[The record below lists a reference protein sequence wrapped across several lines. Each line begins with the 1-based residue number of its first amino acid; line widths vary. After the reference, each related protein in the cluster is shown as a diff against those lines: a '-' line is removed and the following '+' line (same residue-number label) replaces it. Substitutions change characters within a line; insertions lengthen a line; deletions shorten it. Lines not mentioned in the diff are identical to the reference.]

1 MNASVILDQ
10 IYKNR
15 KRHILAHVVFWFCFL
30 LLRWYLTTISFN
42 VYRFL
47 PGQII
52 LWLNLA
58 SVGCLI
64 VFYYILVYIIM
75 PFYLKKKKFLP
86 ALFAVL
92 FLFIVY
98 TILDTYL
105 ETHILSACSTCKLIM
120 QKHHADYYEFLHMDF
135 SNIIFKK
142 VLSLGVLI
150 GLLFNIS
157 VPLGLRYAIKTFKQ
171 NIMALKMS
179 RDNIQLEYNFLKAQI
194 NPHFLFNTL
203 NNIYGLV
210 LQDNKEKSAAL
221 IAKLSEFMRYTLYEA
236 DQEKMPV
243 QREIELI
250 EDYIEL
256 EKVRLN
262 FTKTELQVRMD
273 KMVLLIPPLLFI
285 PLVENAF
292 KFCPDQAG
300 SVIEINFQIDGK
312 QLVFKCTNSIAKINV
327 TAQENGGIGLQNL
340 KKRLELYFPNKHQY
354 KVVVSATQYITTL
367 ILEL

>member
-15 KRHILAHVVFWFCFL
+15 KHHILAHVMFWLCFL
-30 LLRWYLTTISFN
+30 FLRWYLTTISFN
-42 VYRFL
+42 VFRVL
-47 PGQII
+47 PRQSI

-58 SVGCLI
+58 SVACLVI
-64 VFYYILVYIIM
+64 FYYTLVYLIM
-75 PFYLKKKKFLP
+75 PFYLKKKKLIP
-86 ALFAVL
+86 TLFAIL
-92 FLFIVY
+92 FVFTTY

-105 ETHILSACSTCKLIM
+105 ETHILSACSTCKQIM
-120 QKHHADYYEFLHMDF
+120 QKYNADYYEFLHLDF

-150 GLLFNIS
+150 GLLFNVS
-157 VPLGLRYAIKTFKQ
+157 VPLGIRYAIKTFKQ

-236 DQEKMPV
+236 DQEKMPI

-262 FTKTELQVRMD
+262 FTKTDLQVHMD
-273 KMVLLIPPLLFI
+273 KLIFFVPPLLFI
-285 PLVENAF
+285 PIVENAF
-292 KFCPDQAG
+292 KFCPDQIGAL
-300 SVIEINFQIDGK
+300 IEINFQLGEK
-312 QLVFKCTNSIAKINV
+312 QLVFKCTNSIAEIN
-327 TAQENGGIGLQNL
+327 TFDQSEGGIGLQNL

-354 KVVVSATQYITTL
+354 IVVVTATQYVTTL